1 MNLTS
6 FYWLPLHELLIKY
19 HSKIN
24 KEAIEDVKNKF
35 VTNSSFRYKLIMRNN
50 HIVTHYFDTRL
61 LNYMSSVGIELFDFY
76 KQTMVIFDFNMFPMA
91 ADIHFL
97 KVLHSL
103 SKEGFNF
110 SKQFMVIF
118 DFDIFLMAAD
128 TLF

>member
-1 MNLTS
+1 
-6 FYWLPLHELLIKY
+6 
-19 HSKIN
+19 
-24 KEAIEDVKNKF
+24 
-35 VTNSSFRYKLIMRNN
+35 
-50 HIVTHYFDTRL
+50 
-61 LNYMSSVGIELFDFY
+61 
-76 KQTMVIFDFNMFPMA
+76 MVIFDFNMFPMA
-91 ADIHFL
+91 ADIHFP